1 MHNLYTKYTN
11 STSGNHSLFTKLKD
25 LYNPCSPNPA
35 TAVENILQ
43 IHTPFTNVLYDKSR
57 YDK

>member
-1 MHNLYTKYTN
+1 MHITRT
-11 STSGNHSLFTKLKD
+11 TT
-25 LYNPCSPNPA
+25 
-35 TAVENILQ
+35 VIENILQ

>member
-1 MHNLYTKYTN
+1 MYIT
-11 STSGNHSLFTKLKD
+11 ST
-25 LYNPCSPNPA
+25 
-35 TAVENILQ
+35 TAVENISQ

>member
-1 MHNLYTKYTN
+1 MHWYKNVLLA
-11 STSGNHSLFTKLKD
+11 H
-25 LYNPCSPNPA
+25 A
-35 TAVENILQ
+35 TAVENIFQ